1 MRRFD
6 MAEHSSLWTNSLSRS
21 RRSIAVLVAAC
32 AIACTGPAAADI
44 IANGGFEL
52 GTFTGGNSLAQ
63 QIQPGGGE
71 LSGWTVSGAPAT
83 WYTSGWNNNP
93 QQFPLNPR
101 TGNFGVSLADGSV
114 RFVNLSQSINLLP
127 FQQYQL
133 SFWVGNYS
141 FNNGPAGVNVSIT
154 DGTSNTILLS
164 ENVLAPIPN
173 RSSNWTRFAF
183 NFIADGTSNTISFGE
198 LNGPSYIGLD
208 DVNITAVPEPATWAM
223 MILGFAAIGFLAY
236 RRSRGRRRWPPERG
250 LRKLERKRNQAF
262 PPNA

>member
-1 MRRFD
+1 
-6 MAEHSSLWTNSLSRS
+6 MAKHSSIWINSLSGS
-21 RRSIAVLVAAC
+21 RRWIVIPVVAC
-32 AIACTGPAAADI
+32 AITCTGPAAANI
-44 IANGGFEL
+44 ITNGGFEL

-71 LSGWTVSGAPAT
+71 LSGWTISNAPAT
-83 WYTSGWNNNP
+83 WYASGWSNNP
-93 QQFPLNPR
+93 QQIPLNPR

-114 RFVNLSQSINLLP
+114 RTVNLSQTINLLP

-164 ENVLAPIPN
+164 ENVTSPLPSA
-173 RSSNWTRFAF
+173 SSNWTRFAF
-183 NFIADGTSNTISFGE
+183 NFIADGTSNTISFNE

-208 DVNITAVPEPATWAM
+208 DVSIAAVPEPATWAM
-223 MILGFAAIGFLAY
+223 MIAGFAAVGLVAY
-236 RRSRGRRRWPPERG
+236 RRRSRSA
-250 LRKLERKRNQAF
+250 LMVA
-262 PPNA
+262 

>member
-1 MRRFD
+1 
-6 MAEHSSLWTNSLSRS
+6 MAENSSIWTNSQCGSRG
-21 RRSIAVLVAAC
+21 SIAALVAAC
-32 AIACTGPAAADI
+32 AIACTSPAAADI
-44 IANGGFEL
+44 ITNGGFEL
-52 GTFTGGNSLAQ
+52 GTFNGGGSLAQ

-71 LSGWTVSGAPAT
+71 LSGWTVSNAPAT
-83 WYTSGWNNNP
+83 WYTSGWSNNP

-141 FNNGPAGVNVSIT
+141 FNNGPAGVNVSII

-164 ENVLAPIPN
+164 ENVLAPVPN
-173 RSSNWTRFAF
+173 TSSNWTRFAF

-198 LNGPSYIGLD
+198 INGPSYIGLD
-208 DVNITAVPEPATWAM
+208 DVNIAAVPEPATWAM
-223 MILGFAAIGFLAY
+223 MILGFAAIGFVAC
-236 RRSRGRRRWPPERG
+236 RRRPI
-250 LRKLERKRNQAF
+250 LSC
-262 PPNA
+262 

>member
-1 MRRFD
+1 MNKLFSIRNN
-6 MAEHSSLWTNSLSRS
+6 ALVGS
-21 RRSIAVLVAAC
+21 RRSVAILAAAC
-32 AIACTGPAAADI
+32 AIACTTPATAGI
-44 IANGGFEL
+44 ITNGGFEL
-52 GTFTGGNSLAQ
+52 GTFNGGNALAQ
-63 QIQPGGGE
+63 QVQPGGGE
-71 LSGWTVSGAPAT
+71 LSGWTISNAPAT

-101 TGNFGVSLADGSV
+101 TGSFGVSLADGSV
-114 RFVNLSQSINLLP
+114 RTVSLSQSINLKP

-141 FNNGPAGVNVSIT
+141 FNNGPAGVNVNIT

-164 ENVLAPIPN
+164 ENVLAPLPN
-173 RSSNWTRFAF
+173 TSSNWTRFAF

-223 MILGFAAIGFLAY
+223 MILGFAAIGVVAY
-236 RRSRGRRRWPPERG
+236 RRRSRPA
-250 LRKLERKRNQAF
+250 LVVS
-262 PPNA
+262 